1 MNTLSQFKKHV
12 ADFTGSAATTPKG
25 ILLAWRKHRATN
37 PQVNRFA
44 DWRARRQTHLIIPWK
59 QQEKD
64 RTADPELKRAT
75 KDKVF
80 RKNLVTR
87 LRREAKRL
95 AKPVASALDLVGLKR
110 RINLL
115 HGVNITL
122 ESLGSK
128 PVPEPT
134 WPPYLLMDC
143 DLTPKQIKALRNKI
157 GGSALVSAQWKY
169 EAGLTNRV
177 AAHVYSEST
186 KKNGSWRTVAY
197 SDHRIEYQ
205 SFGVILEGGHVWET
219 LIDGEVN
226 RHVLPDDVTLELTHG
241 GSALFVFV
249 NGLDRPVTVWPSQPT
264 QPDPNQWREAAF
276 NHAAQAAFAA

>member
-87 LRREAKRL
+87 FRQ
-95 AKPVASALDLVGLKR
+95 PVNAARCGASASR
-110 RINLL
+110 
-115 HGVNITL
+115 
-122 ESLGSK
+122 
-128 PVPEPT
+128 
-134 WPPYLLMDC
+134 
-143 DLTPKQIKALRNKI
+143 
-157 GGSALVSAQWKY
+157 
-169 EAGLTNRV
+169 
-177 AAHVYSEST
+177 
-186 KKNGSWRTVAY
+186 
-197 SDHRIEYQ
+197 
-205 SFGVILEGGHVWET
+205 
-219 LIDGEVN
+219 
-226 RHVLPDDVTLELTHG
+226 
-241 GSALFVFV
+241 
-249 NGLDRPVTVWPSQPT
+249 
-264 QPDPNQWREAAF
+264 
-276 NHAAQAAFAA
+276 